1 MAMDVTKLKKVVNFK
16 KMMDEKELRKNSS
29 IRSEEVLKLETFYLE
44 MKTKT
49 YMSTDE
55 RKRTQKN
62 NCICNRS

>member
-1 MAMDVTKLKKVVNFK
+1 MGTEVTKLKKVVSFRK
-16 KMMDEKELRKNSS
+16 KMDEKELRKNSS
-29 IRSEEVLKLETFYLE
+29 IRSEEVLKLESFYLE

-62 NCICNRS
+62 N